1 MLAREEVV
9 VLIGVTK
16 IYTRIPKNRLLVII
30 IECISADRKAI
41 LLLIIVKGVIVIAS

>member
-9 VLIGVTK
+9 ILIKVIK
-16 IYTRIPKNRLLVII
+16 MYTRIPKNRLLVII
-30 IECISADRKAI
+30 VKYISANKKAI

>member
-1 MLAREEVV
+1 MVI
-9 VLIGVTK
+9 LIKVIE

-41 LLLIIVKGVIVIAS
+41 LLLIIVKGVIVITS